1 MSTFNPEQYSAFTA
15 IRMPCWEIFI
25 LLPTVIAE
33 PFRAELFLVQPN
45 NLLALLHGGFISWC
59 RTLGLKFCHF
69 LESPL
74 AYFSVTSLNSSP
86 NCRFL
91 LLPLPCLRKH
101 HLGLAAGTFSPGLL
115 MKIWN
120 IIVPWHLRKN
130 STSFRLQ
137 TVVSFEQFSQVFSPS
152 VAHPCSP
159 SLPSLAPRKQAQ
171 MNCGHQSPESVT
183 LWQTAFHHL
192 GVEESG
198 VRNIFHQ
205 EDLHTENSSG
215 LCFPVHQK
223 KLTAFCSMTNSTCEG
238 LIRPLFIWWTA
249 QSNSQLVTKGSLG
262 LWNLNFFVDLTQRD
276 F

>member
-59 RTLGLKFCHF
+59 RTLGLKFCRF

-152 VAHPCSP
+152 VAYPCSP

-171 MNCGHQSPESVT
+171 MNCGHQSPVSHLVT
-183 LWQTAFHHL
+183 DSFPSS
-192 GVEESG
+192 GGGRERGEEYFPSG
-198 VRNIFHQ
+198 RFA
-205 EDLHTENSSG
+205 HTEQLWVVFSSSSKETHSF
-215 LCFPVHQK
+215 LLYD
-223 KLTAFCSMTNSTCEG
+223 KLHMWRFNKAIIYMMDSPEQFTVSDK
-238 LIRPLFIWWTA
+238 R
-249 QSNSQLVTKGSLG
+249 
-262 LWNLNFFVDLTQRD
+262 
-276 F
+276 